1 VQAEM
6 DLLEPVSIS
15 QRAHS
20 AYITVTIG
28 RLSQILAAPF
38 RVPSTA
44 RENEGRAVLYL
55 SGPAL
60 TSLKVKL

>member
-1 VQAEM
+1 M
-6 DLLEPVSIS
+6 DLLEPVITS
-15 QRAHS
+15 QRPHS

-28 RLSQILAAPF
+28 RLSQILTAPF

-44 RENEGRAVLYL
+44 RENEGQAVLYL

-60 TSLKVKL
+60 SGLKEKL